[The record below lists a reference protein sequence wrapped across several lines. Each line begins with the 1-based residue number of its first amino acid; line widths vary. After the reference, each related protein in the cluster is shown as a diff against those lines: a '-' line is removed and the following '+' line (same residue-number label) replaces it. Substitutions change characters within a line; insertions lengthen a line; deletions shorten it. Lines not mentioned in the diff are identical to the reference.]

1 MRGAFGLGGM
11 ERGSRIEERGSRAA
25 ELKLRGYSI

>member
-1 MRGAFGLGGM
+1 MRGAFGLGSM
-11 ERGSRIEERGSRAA
+11 ESCAGIKERGSRAA